1 MAKKVQRSKPK
12 PKKQKKQR
20 QITKPNARQRK
31 KQEKQSL
38 QIKYES
44 KAEKKTRKLTYAELK
59 QIERHEN
66 LKARFPNAPDQSFE
80 ALSKREEKADR
91 QKRQRKDRYQK
102 NLKLVAESG
111 VDLNITE
118 YMSTKQVK
126 ERIEQEKKI
135 KVLLG
140 KGLSRKDAEEFKN
153 ASWKDIYDIANITYT
168 TDKWIGVSWWDST
181 GESDMRAVLHEI
193 QGMTLDE
200 KISQIHKF
208 YEEAKDS
215 PDDSN
220 AFRGVAMFVHGN
232 SKEYVQNRM
241 NDFKKRGYAWS
252 VPYNYV
258 NIGISNE
265 FSTEGV
271 VDMLYLAMA
280 RTSNVHRERFY
291 DEVRYFMKQNAPE
304 IYKRIF

>member
-1 MAKKVQRSKPK
+1 MARGSK
-12 PKKQKKQR
+12 
-20 QITKPNARQRK
+20 RQRK
-31 KQEKQSL
+31 KQQKQQLQKKHQQTAKQKLSYSELLKLEKRSEL
-38 QIKYES
+38 
-44 KAEKKTRKLTYAELK
+44 EK
-59 QIERHEN
+59 
-66 LKARFPNAPDQSFE
+66 RFPKSKHLSYDELLKKE
-80 ALSKREEKADR
+80 ASADK
-91 QKRQRKDRYQK
+91 QKRQRKDRYRK
-102 NLKLVAESG
+102 NKKLVAESG